1 MWPLSV
7 SSSLQAAGIAVKKAK
22 TIGIA
27 VDHRRTNK
35 STESLL
41 LNVERLKKYMGN
53 LVVFPKKGKGE
64 APAIPQLQGTVMPI
78 VQQVAAQESRAIT
91 AVSSSKVVEALLCSV
106 LFSTLLVRLALR
118 RRFFFATAAVGDIH
132 DVCPI
137 AWFKQIS
144 FLA

>member
-1 MWPLSV
+1 
-7 SSSLQAAGIAVKKAK
+7 LQAAGIAVKKAK

-91 AVSSSKVVEALLCSV
+91 AVSSSKLLKHCSV
-106 LFSTLLVRLALR
+106 LYPASVSLVESSTKKYDCNCR
-118 RRFFFATAAVGDIH
+118 
-132 DVCPI
+132 
-137 AWFKQIS
+137 
-144 FLA
+144 